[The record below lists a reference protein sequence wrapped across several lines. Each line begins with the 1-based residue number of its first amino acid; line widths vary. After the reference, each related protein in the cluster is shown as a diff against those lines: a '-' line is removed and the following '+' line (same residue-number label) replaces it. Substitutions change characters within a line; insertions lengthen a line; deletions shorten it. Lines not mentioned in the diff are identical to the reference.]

1 MLKKS
6 LFLSFSLLLATLFWY
21 ILGEVVVLKDDSNGI
36 KKLECVSY
44 APFDKDES
52 PFDKNYKL
60 SEDRVRKDLALIAKY
75 SDCIRT
81 YSSAGL
87 EMVPKVAREN
97 NLKLYLGAW
106 VGMDSEFS
114 KKEVKAVI
122 GLANEYRD
130 IIKGV
135 VVGNEVLLRGE
146 LSRQE
151 LAKYIKEVKSAIG
164 DISITYAD
172 VWEFWLKNRELIDS
186 VDFVTIHMLP
196 YWEDIPIDVH
206 RAIKHIADVR
216 EKVLSLVNGKKLLIG
231 ETGWPSEGRMR
242 EGALPSKIDQAL
254 FIREFVKEA
263 TKNGW
268 DYNIIEAIDQPWK
281 RVSEGGVGGY
291 WGLFDANRGDKFVL
305 QGDVSNFFNYKT
317 LMLETILLMIV
328 FGLMLKNEQ
337 SSKKLVIFSGINLI
351 FALLLV
357 LQIEQFIVTNKNY
370 FEYILSSVTILI
382 HTLIYYKTLKYILN
396 GEKDS
401 LDILFKASLGL
412 FFFYAIAM
420 AFDGRYRD
428 FVIYAYIISA
438 ISIFITKALEYRFYP
453 KISSMVLVVC
463 AIATFINEK
472 YTNIYSDIWVILVLY
487 IAYEIYK
494 KRPLA
499 N

>member
-6 LFLSFSLLLATLFWY
+6 LFLGFSLLVATLFWY
-21 ILGEVVVLKDDSNGI
+21 ILGEVIVLRDESDGI

-52 PFDKNYKL
+52 PFDKNYKM
-60 SEDRVRKDLALIAKY
+60 SEDRVREDLALIAKY
-75 SDCIRT
+75 SECIRT

-87 EMVPKVAREN
+87 EMLPKIAREN

-106 VGMDSEFS
+106 VGMDKEFS
-114 KKEVKAVI
+114 KKEIKAVI
-122 GLANEYRD
+122 RLANEYRD

-135 VVGNEVLLRGE
+135 IVGNEVLLRGE
-146 LSRQE
+146 LSKEE

-164 DISITYAD
+164 DIPITYAD
-172 VWEFWLKNRELIDS
+172 VWEFWLKNKELVDS
-186 VDFVTIHMLP
+186 VDFITIHMLP

-206 RAIKHIADVR
+206 RAIKHIGDVR
-216 EKVLSLVNGKKLLIG
+216 ERLLALANGKKLLIG

-242 EGALPSKIDQAL
+242 EAALPSKIDQAL

-281 RVSEGGVGGY
+281 RVSEGAVGGY

-305 QGDVSNFFNYKT
+305 QGDISNFFNYKT
-317 LMLETILLMIV
+317 LMLETLLLIFIFSM
-328 FGLMLKNEQ
+328 MLKNEQ
-337 SSKKLVIFSGINLI
+337 NSKKLAIFSTINLI

-357 LQIEQFIVTNKNY
+357 LQIEQFMVTSKNY
-370 FEYILSSVTILI
+370 FEYILSSITILI
-382 HTLIYYKTLKYILN
+382 HTLIYYKTLRYIVD
-396 GEKDS
+396 GEKNG
-401 LDILFKASLGL
+401 LNMLFKASLGL
-412 FFFYAIAM
+412 FFFYVIAM

-428 FVIYAYIISA
+428 FVIYAYGISA
-438 ISIFITKALEYRFYP
+438 ISMFITKALRYKFYP
-453 KISSMVLVVC
+453 KISSAVLVIC
-463 AIATFINEK
+463 AIVTFVNEK

-487 IAYEIYK
+487 IAYEVYK
-494 KRPLA
+494 SDIS
-499 N
+499 